1 MKPPPQAR
9 CHESPV
15 RCARTSWCP
24 HAKLASSTSASQ
36 AGMQDSV
43 AYLGVS
49 ASPTAKYMKCPRGQD
64 GSKRIA
70 TQYSSPK
77 GPAVAALERPICLL
91 GAWGLPGSTGSA
103 RDSCRGLLLT
113 RNAHVQLARTGRCPS
128 DQPNRLNWIVIDG
141 VHLGGD
147 FLPLVRHG
155 RHITA
160 LQPTSPISPKRGGQ
174 RLSTEI

>member
-1 MKPPPQAR
+1 M
-9 CHESPV
+9 
-15 RCARTSWCP
+15 
-24 HAKLASSTSASQ
+24 
-36 AGMQDSV
+36 
-43 AYLGVS
+43 
-49 ASPTAKYMKCPRGQD
+49 

-70 TQYSSPK
+70 TQFSSPK

-103 RDSCRGLLLT
+103 RGSCRGLLLT

-160 LQPTSPISPKRGGQ
+160 LQPTSPISLKRGGQ

>member
-1 MKPPPQAR
+1 M
-9 CHESPV
+9 
-15 RCARTSWCP
+15 RCARTSWCA
-24 HAKLASSTSASQ
+24 HANLASSTSASQ

-43 AYLGVS
+43 AYLRVS
-49 ASPTAKYMKCPRGQD
+49 ASPTAKIRDCCRQQS

-70 TQYSSPK
+70 TQFSSPK

-113 RNAHVQLARTGRCPS
+113 RIAHVQLARTGRCPS

-141 VHLGGD
+141 VHRGRG

-155 RHITA
+155 RQITA
-160 LQPTSPISPKRGGQ
+160 LQPTSPISLKRGGQ
-174 RLSTEI
+174 RHSTEI

>member
-1 MKPPPQAR
+1 M
-9 CHESPV
+9 
-15 RCARTSWCP
+15 
-24 HAKLASSTSASQ
+24 
-36 AGMQDSV
+36 
-43 AYLGVS
+43 
-49 ASPTAKYMKCPRGQD
+49 QD

-70 TQYSSPK
+70 TQFRSPK

-141 VHLGGD
+141 VHLGGISCPLRDMEDTSRRSNPHRRFHSNGEVNGFQRKYD
-147 FLPLVRHG
+147 FMVCRPRRSLIISASSIG
-155 RHITA
+155 RSFIK
-160 LQPTSPISPKRGGQ
+160 IR
-174 RLSTEI
+174 